1 MSREVPDDD
10 LARHLLTRTL
20 LICTMFSACRII
32 CVYCCP
38 ASYEMKQDPIL
49 TVAAGFLLMLGL
61 VYMTIRPDRWLRDIC
76 LAIGIPLLCQICACE
91 FGNLPFYFGRS
102 YPLQDAAL
110 ASIDEA
116 VGFCWPCAVH
126 WFDGHETIN
135 FICTIFYHSI
145 YIQPIVLAGILIR
158 QRDIPRLC
166 VYFIAYNVAYAITN
180 VVAYRFP
187 ALGVYEFFHLT
198 ASDHPNI
205 EMRFTDQMTIPIRML
220 REGYLSRAFTDQQI
234 LISFPSFHAVLASL
248 FTWCAWRSGFR
259 WFFVSTNAVML
270 VATPIQGGHYLV
282 DIVVGLAVAAVSIT
296 VSSAL
301 VSSMTARHGMEL
313 DGERAQGLVPSRS
326 GMGSR

>member
-10 LARHLLTRTL
+10 VAHHLLIRTL
-20 LICTMFSACRII
+20 LICIAFSAFRII
-32 CVYCCP
+32 CVYCSP
-38 ASYEMKQDPIL
+38 VSYEMQEDPIL
-49 TVAAGFLLMLGL
+49 AGAGGLLLVLGL
-61 VYMTIRPDRWLRDIC
+61 VYMTVRPDRWLRDIC
-76 LAIGIPLLCQICACE
+76 LAIGIPLVCQICACE

-102 YPLQDAAL
+102 YPLQDGTL

-126 WFDGHETIN
+126 WFDRHQTIN
-135 FICTIFYHSI
+135 LVCTLFYHSI
-145 YIQPIVLAGILIR
+145 YMQPVVLAGILIR
-158 QRDIPRLC
+158 QRDISRLC

-205 EMRFTDQMTIPIRML
+205 EMRFTNQMTVPIQML

-234 LISFPSFHAVLASL
+234 LISFPSFHAVLACL

-259 WFFVSTNAVML
+259 WFFIPTNTVML
-270 VATPIQGGHYLV
+270 IATPIQGGHYLIDV
-282 DIVVGLAVAAVSIT
+282 VVGLAVAAVSIT
-296 VSSAL
+296 ASSAL
-301 VSSMTARHGMEL
+301 VSSMTFHHRIGLDDGRAR
-313 DGERAQGLVPSRS
+313 GLVPSRS
-326 GMGSR
+326 GIGSR